1 MSCNLTVAAKRESV
15 VPLPSCSSRRS
26 CLVMPVSL
34 STETSVFL
42 PSRGESSKFSVLVNR
57 FADPRDPW
65 VIADRIVG
73 RINHDNLIVFVSR
86 ILPKKKWN

>member
-1 MSCNLTVAAKRESV
+1 MMR
-15 VPLPSCSSRRS
+15 
-26 CLVMPVSL
+26 VSL

-73 RINHDNLIVFVSR
+73 RINQDNLIVFVSR
-86 ILPKKKWN
+86 ILQKKKEKGITMHQNMKSEIKCDNKWHACRYE